1 MKHVRLS
8 KLEFS
13 IMETL
18 WAKGRVSVREVLE
31 GLPGKKRLSYNT
43 VQTMIY
49 RLEAK
54 GSVTRIR
61 MSGNFHMFEPVI
73 TREEAQRSVIDEL
86 LAIIGGESRPVVT
99 RLIETGKM
107 TLEDVEYA
115 EKALQHARKVR
126 KLR

>member
-1 MKHVRLS
+1 MSVRLS
-8 KLEFS
+8 KLEFA

-43 VQTMIY
+43 VQTMVY

-54 GSVTRIR
+54 GVVNRIR
-61 MSGNFHMFEPVI
+61 MSTSFHMFEAAI
-73 TREEAQRSVIDEL
+73 TRETAQRTLIDEL

-107 TLEDVEYA
+107 TKEDIQYA
-115 EKALQHARKVR
+115 ERILDEGRKGGKR
-126 KLR
+126 K